1 MMKGPF
7 SGRGGAASNT
17 PPVNLQPGSDGG
29 ESAAILSRR
38 RRVLGVGN
46 RLLALSLREAGVG
59 IALVVITLLFSVTT
73 PYFATPDNFLRIL
86 VQISINT
93 ALAVGMTFAILV
105 GGIDLSVGSVVALT
119 TVVGAMIMTAPGLPL
134 GTAILLAVVAC
145 LGVGAF
151 CGFINGFVTERWRI
165 PSFIVTL
172 GMLNI
177 ARGASQVLSN
187 NSTINGLPQPFVD
200 FGNVILFG
208 VMPVIFLIAL
218 VAVLLGWF
226 VLRFTVF
233 GRYIFAIGNNEEAV
247 RLSGHNPF
255 SYKVAAFTISGLA
268 AGIGGLLFLLRL
280 NVGSPIAAVGYELNA
295 IAAVIIGGTSFT
307 GGKGSVIGTFFGAC
321 LLQVLSTG
329 LQLLGVGDNF
339 RPIVIGAV
347 VVLAAVLDTYRARVI
362 LWLNGV

>member
-1 MMKGPF
+1 MNWLR
-7 SGRGGAASNT
+7 RGLRPREANGSRAVAKEVETTEERPASIR
-17 PPVNLQPGSDGG
+17 
-29 ESAAILSRR
+29 A
-38 RRVLGVGN
+38 RVTRIGN
-46 RLLALSLREAGVG
+46 RALTLSLREAGVG
-59 IALVVITLLFSVTT
+59 VALVIITLIFCLTT
-73 PYFATPDNFLRIL
+73 PYFATPDNFLKIL

-93 ALAVGMTFAILV
+93 ALAVGMTYAILV

-119 TVVGAMIMTAPGLPL
+119 TVVGAMIMTQPGLPL
-134 GTAILLAVVAC
+134 EASIPLAVVGC

-177 ARGASQVLSN
+177 ARGGSQVLSDN
-187 NSTINGLPQPFVD
+187 RTINGLPQPFVD

-208 VMPVIFLIAL
+208 VMPMIFLIAL
-218 VAVLLGWF
+218 LAVLIGWF

-247 RLSGHNPF
+247 RLSGHNPLR
-255 SYKVAAFTISGLA
+255 YKVAAFTISGLA
-268 AGIGGLLFLLRL
+268 AGLGGLLYLLRL

-347 VVLAAVLDTYRARVI
+347 IVFAAVLDTYRARVI
-362 LWLNGV
+362 VALKAT